1 MPRPTHRTRAVADLV
16 TGAVPGRLLRRMAG
30 VAAPLT
36 RLSGATRVGGDVLA
50 SSLALLAKPPTR
62 VLRTG
67 SVGLDDI
74 AERVGR
80 SPEEVERWVARGL
93 LPGPVEP
100 AGRWDPL
107 VLDRAA
113 LVDLALTRG
122 MGDDVL
128 AQAAREGTLV
138 LLALEQG
145 LTQGSLTA
153 RQTASRAGVS
163 VEKAVAVWRALGFA
177 LDDPDA
183 AVFGRREVQALRIM
197 RALGEVFTEDDL
209 LEATSVVGRSMS
221 HVASALVELFRRRVS
236 DPFLHAGAGN
246 LDVMLRLSAMEE
258 LLVPSVLPLLEA
270 AFRRH
275 LEATIRGEVAMQ
287 MESLAAADP
296 GQRVLAVAF
305 ADLVGFTSASESLT
319 ALEVATMA
327 TTLLRAAETAVSI
340 HAGRIIKGIG
350 DAVMFTTPD
359 AITCAR
365 ASIDLVAEVERAG
378 LPPVRVGI
386 AYGPVI
392 PAYADLFGRT
402 VNVASRLCG
411 VAPPGGV
418 LVDLGPAGPEP
429 AAWEAAG
436 LGLEPRRAEGLKG
449 IDGALEVFAVRRM
462 GG

>member
-1 MPRPTHRTRAVADLV
+1 MPPPSRRTRAVADLV
-16 TGAVPGRLLRRMAG
+16 TGAIPGRLLRRVAG

-50 SSLALLAKPPTR
+50 SSLALLATPPTR

-67 SVGLDDI
+67 TVSLDEI
-74 AERVGR
+74 AERFGR
-80 SPEEVERWVARGL
+80 PREEIERWVSRGL
-93 LPGPVEP
+93 LPRPSEP
-100 AGRWDPL
+100 SGRWDPL
-107 VLDRAA
+107 VLERAA
-113 LVDLALTRG
+113 LVDLAVSRG
-122 MGDDVL
+122 MSDDVL

-138 LLALEQG
+138 LLAFEQG

-163 VEKAVAVWRALGFA
+163 VEEAEAVWRALGFA

-183 AVFGRREVQALRIM
+183 VVFGRREVQALRIM
-197 RALGEVFTEDDL
+197 RALGSVFTEDDL

-221 HVASALVELFRRRVS
+221 HVAAALVELFRRRVS
-236 DPFLHAGAGN
+236 DPFLQAGAGN
-246 LDVMLRLSAMEE
+246 LEVLLRLSAMEE

-287 MESLAAADP
+287 MEGLAATDP

-327 TTLLRAAETAVSI
+327 TTLLRAAETVLLV

-359 AITCAR
+359 AISCAR
-365 ASIDLVAEVERAG
+365 ASVDLVAEVERVG

-411 VAPPGGV
+411 VAPAGGV
-418 LVDLGPAGPEP
+418 LVDAGAEGPEP
-429 AAWEAAG
+429 GAWEAAG
-436 LGLEPRRAEGLKG
+436 LGLAPRKVEGLKG
-449 IDGALEVFAVRRM
+449 IDGPLDVFTVTRRA
-462 GG
+462 G